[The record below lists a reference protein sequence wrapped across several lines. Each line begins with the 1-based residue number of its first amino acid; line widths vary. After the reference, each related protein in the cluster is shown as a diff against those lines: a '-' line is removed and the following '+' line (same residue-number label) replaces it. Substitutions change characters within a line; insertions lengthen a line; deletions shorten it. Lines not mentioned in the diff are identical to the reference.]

1 MLEDGGETGNT
12 FLNNLG
18 SRTMNQQNSI
28 GSTDNLSATLWIT
41 NPQNHFIGN
50 VAAGGEHNGKT
61 EVIKLA

>member
-1 MLEDGGETGNT
+1 
-12 FLNNLG
+12 
-18 SRTMNQQNSI
+18 MNQQNSI

-61 EVIKLA
+61 EGIKLAYGKCMMC

>member
-28 GSTDNLSATLWIT
+28 GSTDTLSATLWVT
-41 NPQNHFIGN
+41 YTDNHFIGN
-50 VAAGGEHNGKT
+50 VAAGGLHNGKT
-61 EVIKLA
+61 EGIELA